1 MVLFHGKHNLCRA
14 IWYFGNRDSFV
25 PLLKKG
31 AYVSWGRPTPHTLGR
46 SPEVFISDGN

>member
-31 AYVSWGRPTPHTLGR
+31 AYVSWGEANSSHTR
-46 SPEVFISDGN
+46 QES